1 MFYGF
6 SFPVVYILMDFFT
19 SKISSSSSF
28 YKKGP
33 QLLHT
38 RECLSVAFILEGILV
53 EYFSFRSFELLSY
66 CFLALIVLLWIN
78 LRSTF
83 FFLMECWFAI
93 SLLAIVFWIVTH
105 RQRNPQHTK
114 QALMYHLPSL
124 DASTFHCLLWIC
136 KILTTKVA
144 SLGGLITFSLWLFP
158 DLVIIILYHLISFSV
173 PPNVFLKCIS
183 FNFSTSCLQ
192 WKGCSELHVHHCQ
205 KLNSLT

>member
-83 FFLMECWFAI
+83 FFF
-93 SLLAIVFWIVTH
+93 
-105 RQRNPQHTK
+105 
-114 QALMYHLPSL
+114 
-124 DASTFHCLLWIC
+124 LWNAD
-136 KILTTKVA
+136 L
-144 SLGGLITFSLWLFP
+144 LFP
-158 DLVIIILYHLISFSV
+158 F
-173 PPNVFLKCIS
+173 
-183 FNFSTSCLQ
+183 
-192 WKGCSELHVHHCQ
+192 
-205 KLNSLT
+205 